1 MNTANAQFEVVPT
14 DGLIDEP
21 LDIRAS
27 GFKPGEHVT
36 IRAQATFSEGAGSWS
51 TSAVY
56 EADWHGA
63 LDLNVLAPVSGDFTG
78 SDANAFIWSLWPE
91 DPAVNAR
98 LLSEG
103 LDPYEL
109 RFTVEASGGTTERSI
124 IRRAIAKDVRVIDVR
139 EPSIQANLFLP
150 DGPGPF
156 PTVLVLGGS
165 GGGFPDRPAALF
177 ASHGFA
183 AVSLAYFG
191 VDGLPPELRRIPL
204 EYFESALRWIREHPL
219 LQADR
224 LAVSGTSRGGE
235 LALLLASRYPQIHA
249 VVAYVPSSYVWGAIS
264 RIEDDGSV
272 EDFAAWTAGG
282 RTVPY
287 VGRVRNDAVA
297 PDEHEV
303 IRLAPAYLEYASDA
317 ERARPA
323 VIPVERINGPVLL
336 ISGTDDALWPS
347 AHFGDL
353 IADRARRHGFDY
365 SMEHLTYTGAGHAIG
380 AGYAPTTVN
389 QSYHPIRK
397 ATIDLGGTP
406 EGLAQ
411 ARAESWPRVLE
422 FVREHTAS
430 QRFVSSDVSPGV
442 QEHAAIAS
450 AQRIKQDHSGSP
462 TS

>member
-1 MNTANAQFEVVPT
+1 MNTSKAQFEVVPA

-36 IRAQATFSEGAGSWS
+36 IRAQAIFPEGSGNWF

-56 EADWHGA
+56 EADQQGA
-63 LDLNVLAPVSGDFTG
+63 LNPNVLAPVSGHFTG
-78 SDANAFIWSLWPE
+78 SDANAFIWSLRPE
-91 DPAVNAR
+91 DPEANAWE
-98 LLSEG
+98 LSEG
-103 LDPYEL
+103 LAPYEL
-109 RFTVEASGGTTERSI
+109 RFTMESAGGTIEQSI
-124 IRRAIAKDVRVIDVR
+124 IRRAIAEDVQVIEVR

-150 DGPGPF
+150 HGVGPF

-191 VDGLPPELRRIPL
+191 VDRLPPELRRIPL
-204 EYFESALRWIREHPL
+204 EYFESALQWIREHPL

-235 LALLLASRYPQIHA
+235 LALLLASRYPQIHS

-264 RIEDDGSV
+264 RAEDDGSV
-272 EDFAAWTAGG
+272 DDFAAWTAGN

-287 VGRVRNDAVA
+287 AGRVRNDAVA
-297 PDEHEV
+297 PDEHGV
-303 IRLAPAYLEYASDA
+303 IRLAPAYLEYAADA
-317 ERARPA
+317 ERVRPA
-323 VIPVERINGPVLL
+323 VIPIERIEGPVLL
-336 ISGTDDALWPS
+336 ISGDADALWPS
-347 AHFGDL
+347 AHFGDQ
-353 IADRARRHGFDY
+353 IVDRARLKGFDY
-365 SMEHLTYTGAGHAIG
+365 SIEHLKYASAGHSIG
-380 AGYAPTTVN
+380 AGYAPTTITH
-389 QSYHPIRK
+389 SYHPIRR

-406 EGLAQ
+406 EGLAK

-430 QRFVSSDVSPGV
+430 Q
-442 QEHAAIAS
+442 
-450 AQRIKQDHSGSP
+450 
-462 TS
+462 

>member
-1 MNTANAQFEVVPT
+1 MNTPTAHFKVIPT

-27 GFKPGEHVT
+27 GLIPGEHVT
-36 IRAQATFSEGAGSWS
+36 IRAVTTFPDGAGTWS
-51 TSAVY
+51 ASAVY
-56 EADWHGA
+56 EADAQGT

-78 SDANAFIWSLWPE
+78 PDANAFIWSLRPE
-91 DPAVNAR
+91 DPATNAR
-98 LLSEG
+98 LRSEG
-103 LDPYEL
+103 LDPYEV
-109 RFTVEASGGTTERSI
+109 RFTVETTGGTIEQSI
-124 IRRAIAKDVRVIDVR
+124 IRRAIAEDVQITDVR

-150 DGPGPF
+150 DGRGPF

-165 GGGFPDRPAALF
+165 GGGFPDRSAALF

-204 EYFESALRWIREHPL
+204 EYFESALQWIGEHPL

-235 LALLLASRYPQIHA
+235 LALLLASRYPQIHS

-264 RIEDDGSV
+264 SVEDAGSV
-272 EDFAAWTAGG
+272 DDFAAWTAGG

-287 VGRVRNDAVA
+287 AGRVRNDAVA
-297 PDEHEV
+297 PDEHGV
-303 IRLAPAYLEYASDA
+303 IRLAPAYLEYAAA
-317 ERARPA
+317 ERAGPA
-323 VIPVERINGPVLL
+323 VIPVERIGGPVLL

-347 AHFGDL
+347 AQFGEQ
-353 IADRARRHGFDY
+353 ITARARRNGFDY
-365 SMEHLTYTGAGHAIG
+365 AMDHLKYTGAGHAIG

-406 EGLAQ
+406 EGLAK
-411 ARAESWPRVLE
+411 ARAASWPRVLE

-442 QEHAAIAS
+442 QEHGAIES
-450 AQRIKQDHSGSP
+450 SQRIDQDRSGLP